1 MSREGLGDDAYE
13 QSRPGKARPPPP
25 PSADP
30 TRNKPSKT
38 TATQQF
44 ALRPGDDVDLSSER
58 GTTLAGSIEQGS
70 FFSSKDAKH
79 NLIKSLLFASKK
91 SLSLLNFIG
100 PIDKPQPQS
109 KPKQKPEKEKRAEA
123 PLKSIVLDIKPYKEP
138 TLLKFCHAI
147 TLLLLV
153 LSFALMALTVVQ
165 FVDIFV
171 WLPMLMGEKD

>member
-13 QSRPGKARPPPP
+13 QLGPGNAMAPPPP
-25 PSADP
+25 PPADG

-38 TATQQF
+38 AATLGQF

-58 GTTLAGSIEQGS
+58 GTTLGGSIEQG
-70 FFSSKDAKH
+70 
-79 NLIKSLLFASKK
+79 L
-91 SLSLLNFIG
+91 
-100 PIDKPQPQS
+100 IDKPQPQN
-109 KPKQKPEKEKRAEA
+109 KPKQKPEKEKKAEA

-138 TLLKFCHAI
+138 TLLKFCHAV

-171 WLPMLMGEKD
+171 WLPMLMGERD

>member
-1 MSREGLGDDAYE
+1 MSREGLGEDAYE

-25 PSADP
+25 PSADA

-58 GTTLAGSIEQGS
+58 GTTLAGSIEQG
-70 FFSSKDAKH
+70 
-79 NLIKSLLFASKK
+79 
-91 SLSLLNFIG
+91 
-100 PIDKPQPQS
+100 PIDKPQPQT

-123 PLKSIVLDIKPYKEP
+123 PLKSIILDIKPYKEP